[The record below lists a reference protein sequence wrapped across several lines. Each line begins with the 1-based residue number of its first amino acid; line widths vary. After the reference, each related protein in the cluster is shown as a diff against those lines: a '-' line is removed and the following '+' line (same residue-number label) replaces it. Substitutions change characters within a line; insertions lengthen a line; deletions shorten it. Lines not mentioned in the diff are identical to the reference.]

1 MMITAVPR
9 EALRVVWGDVARVL
23 GKSVETSN
31 GKFHIDDV
39 FRETDNG
46 LYGLWLIIDDEQE
59 GMNVI
64 AAITT
69 RIIQYPNRK
78 ALAMDWLGGSR
89 MSEWLPLA
97 QETLEKYAKECG
109 CSHE

>member
-39 FRETDNG
+39 FRE
-46 LYGLWLIIDDEQE
+46 L
-59 GMNVI
+59 I
-64 AAITT
+64 AACM
-69 RIIQYPNRK
+69 
-78 ALAMDWLGGSR
+78 AFG
-89 MSEWLPLA
+89 
-97 QETLEKYAKECG
+97 
-109 CSHE
+109 